1 MTSMRRGGREQ
12 GVVES
17 FNSKMTNF
25 GFIIRASGRQLYL
38 HATDVEHGYK
48 NNICA
53 GDTVEYSVVAYKGGL
68 KAAEDVNVARLRLGF
83 GPSKG

>member
-1 MTSMRRGGREQ
+1 M
-12 GVVES
+12 
-17 FNSKMTNF
+17 
-25 GFIIRASGRQLYL
+25 